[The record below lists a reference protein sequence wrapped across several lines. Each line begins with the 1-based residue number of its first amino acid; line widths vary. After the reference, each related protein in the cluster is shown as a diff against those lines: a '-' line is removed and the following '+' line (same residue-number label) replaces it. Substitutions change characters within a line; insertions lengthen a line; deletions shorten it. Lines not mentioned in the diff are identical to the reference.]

1 MIAVQYDADT
11 DQIWITGEE
20 RSYPRR
26 SLVACI
32 AEDGRIG
39 LRMKFSDPSDFKLM
53 TDYAN
58 LMDGAGNG
66 FASRDDAKSYLDFV
80 IAQRRPVGETF
91 GVPAVAGADLAQ
103 GHPVAVS
110 RASGQLLPARADTYT
125 LAFVAGV
132 ASADTAQGFANR
144 PAHGAV
150 TLPDWTALT
159 GSPDL
164 SVGQLY
170 FVGPAGG
177 LTTAPRLDTQCIARV
192 GLATAPQT
200 LVVEPSTPIIL

>member
-1 MIAVQYDADT
+1 MTAVFFDTNALYIEGYRDSFTAGSLTADYT
-11 DQIWITGEE
+11 PLGVGIRVLHGSEYIVNDDWQAYTHQ
-20 RSYPRR
+20 
-26 SLVACI
+26 
-32 AEDGRIG
+32 DG
-39 LRMKFSDPSDFKLM
+39 S
-53 TDYAN
+53 T
-58 LMDGAGNG
+58 
-66 FASRDDAKSYLDFV
+66 FASPDDLMAYLT
-80 IAQRRPVGETF
+80 AQFAMRRAVGEIF
-91 GVPAVAGADLAQ
+91 GVPAVAGADLVQ
-103 GHPVAVS
+103 GQPLAVS

-125 LAFVAGV
+125 LSFVAGV
-132 ASADTAQGFANR
+132 ASADTAQGFADR
-144 PAHGAV
+144 PVHGAV

-159 GSPDL
+159 GSPAL

>member
-1 MIAVQYDADT
+1 MPAVFFDT
-11 DQIWITGEE
+11 NALYIKGYRDSFTAG
-20 RSYPRR
+20 
-26 SLVACI
+26 SLVADVTSI
-32 AEDGRIG
+32 GVGVRVLHGADYLVNDAWGNYTREDG
-39 LRMKFSDPSDFKLM
+39 S
-53 TDYAN
+53 
-58 LMDGAGNG
+58 G
-66 FASRDDAKSYLDFV
+66 FASPDEVMAYLT
-80 IAQRRPVGETF
+80 AQFAMRRAVGEIF
-91 GVPAVAGADLAQ
+91 GVPAVAGADLVQ
-103 GHPVAVS
+103 GQPVAVS

-125 LAFVAGV
+125 LSFVAGV
-132 ASADTAQGFANR
+132 ASADTAQGFIDR
-144 PAHGAV
+144 PIHGAV

-177 LTTAPRLDTQCIARV
+177 LTLAPRLDTQCIARV